1 MAIWFA
7 EENMQGRQALIYAD
21 EQSDMGADLVK
32 FGEDNH
38 LKKGAKCF
46 CLATREVK
54 FLNSKGQW
62 V

>member
-21 EQSDMGADLVK
+21 DATDMGEDLIT
-32 FGEDNH
+32 FGEQNH
-38 LKKGAKCF
+38 LKRGAKCL
-46 CLATREVK
+46 CLETKEVK
-54 FLNSKGQW
+54 FLNSRGQW

>member
-7 EENMQGRQALIYAD
+7 EENMQGRQALVYAD
-21 EQSDMGADLVK
+21 DTTDVTNDLKK

-46 CLATREVK
+46 VLATKEVF
-54 FLNSKGQW
+54 FLNSQGDW

>member
-7 EENMQGRQALIYAD
+7 EENTQGRQALIYAD
-21 EQSDMGADLVK
+21 DTADMGEDLVK

-38 LKKGAKCF
+38 LKRGAKCF

-54 FLNSKGQW
+54 FLNSLGEW

>member
-21 EQSDMGADLVK
+21 DSSDLGEDLVK

-38 LKKGAKCF
+38 LKRGARCL
-46 CLATREVK
+46 CLATKQVL
-54 FLNSKGQW
+54 FLNSYGQW

>member
-7 EENMQGRQALIYAD
+7 EENTQGRQALVYAD
-21 EQSDMGADLVK
+21 AQTDVDNDLKK

-38 LKKGAKCF
+38 LKRGAKCL
-46 CLATREVK
+46 CLETKGVK
-54 FLNSKGQW
+54 FLNSYGEW

>member
-1 MAIWFA
+1 MSIWFA

-21 EQSDMGADLVK
+21 DASDMGDALTE
-32 FGEDNH
+32 FGELNH
-38 LKKGAKCF
+38 LKKGAKCL

-54 FLNSKGQW
+54 FLNSRGEW